1 MINKIVEELLIYAE
15 KNLYLNKEDIVY
27 KRNILLDL
35 LNQNEPY
42 IGEIDKN
49 YIFSLDRPDILFD
62 ELINEGVSEKL
73 AIRIFGEL
81 SPLPS
86 AINEN
91 FYSLK
96 SIAPRD
102 ATSYFYDLCVKNYY
116 VQKSKI
122 DKNINSVSSNGI
134 ELSINLSKPEKN
146 NADIKKALLDIN
158 VTYPKCAICKDN
170 VGFKGE
176 GKFLP
181 RGNLR
186 TIDFDLDG
194 SKWFFQ
200 YSPYGYFDE
209 HFILVKDEHTPMK
222 LSDENIKSLFLFIKQ
237 FPHYVIGSNS
247 DLPISGGSI
256 LTHEHFQGGKHIF
269 PIMKRN
275 YLEKYKF
282 EDTNDVD
289 IYKLDWFASTLV
301 VAGKEHEKVFDV
313 SKKIIRFYENYSDEN
328 IGLISKDKEQHNSVT
343 LLLQYI
349 DNEYRLFIVFRNNIV
364 NEQYPDGVFHAHKEY
379 HIIKK
384 EGIGLIEEGGRFIL
398 PARLERQFKQI
409 KDIIL
414 NNYSFEEYTKKYPD
428 MVDFKDFIDLV
439 KNYYDG
445 SNLDNV
451 LNEVTGKYCEN
462 ILRNTSVFK
471 NDKQGEDAFNA
482 FIKKLGLTK
491 CEKE

>member
-1 MINKIVEELLIYAE
+1 MINKIIEELLIYAQ
-15 KNLYLNKEDIVY
+15 KNLYLNKEDIIY

-42 IGEIDKN
+42 EGEIDKN
-49 YIFSLDRPDILFD
+49 YILSLDKPDVLFD

-73 AIRIFGEL
+73 AVRIFGEL

-86 AINEN
+86 TINEK

-96 SIAPRD
+96 NNLPSD
-102 ATSYFYDLCVKNYY
+102 ATSYFYDLCIKNYY

-122 DKNINSVSSNGI
+122 DKNINSVASNGI

-146 NADIKKALLDIN
+146 NADIKKALLDVN

-186 TIDFDLDG
+186 TINFDFDG

-256 LTHEHFQGGKHIF
+256 LSHEHFQGGKHIF

-282 EDTNDVD
+282 ENNENVDV
-289 IYKLDWFASTLV
+289 YKLDWFASTLV
-301 VAGKEHEKVFDV
+301 VVGKNYENVFNA
-313 SKKIIRFYENYSDEN
+313 SRKIIRFYENYSDESV
-328 IGLISKDKEQHNSVT
+328 GLICKDKEQHNSVT

-349 DNEYRLFIVFRNNIV
+349 DEEYRLFIILRNNIV

-398 PARLERQFKQI
+398 PARLKRQFEQI
-409 KDIIL
+409 KDII
-414 NNYSFEEYTKKYPD
+414 NNDYSFDEYITKYPD
-428 MVDFKDFIDLV
+428 MLDFKDFINLV
-439 KNYYDG
+439 KELYNG
-445 SNLDNV
+445 SNLDEV

-471 NDKQGEDAFNA
+471 DDLKGQNA
-482 FIKKLGLTK
+482 FSAFINKLGLIK